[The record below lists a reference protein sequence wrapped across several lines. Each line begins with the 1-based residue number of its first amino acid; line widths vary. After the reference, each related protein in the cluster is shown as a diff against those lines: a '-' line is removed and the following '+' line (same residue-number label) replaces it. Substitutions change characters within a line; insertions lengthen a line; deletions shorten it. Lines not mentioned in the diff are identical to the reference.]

1 MKPSQ
6 VLTQHRRTVKAIF
19 DKYPLISNPRVFGSV
34 CRGED
39 TEGSD
44 IDFLIDAQRGVT
56 LFMLARLHNELKG
69 VLGTNIDLL
78 TEAQLPPK
86 QKSEILRE
94 AVSL

>member
-6 VLTQHRRTVKAIF
+6 LLTQHRQTVKAIF
-19 DKYPLISNPRVFGSV
+19 DKYPLISNPRIFGSV
-34 CRGED
+34 CRGD
-39 TEGSD
+39 DKEGSD

-56 LFMLARLHNELKG
+56 LFMLARLHNELVG
-69 VLGTNIDLL
+69 VLGVDIDLL

-86 QKSEILRE
+86 HKSTILEE